1 MPIERDMNSINQTL
15 EDPKHQELASAIS
28 TKLNYVIDQNKRT
41 RNREKLVKT
50 TTYEILRLM
59 YEYDAMIE
67 GRQIIQDHMME
78 DVRDIQEELNKGR
91 GDAPF

>member
-1 MPIERDMNSINQTL
+1 MTPIERDMNSINKTL
-15 EDPKHQELASAIS
+15 EDQKHAELAVAIQ

-59 YEYDAMIE
+59 YENDAMQD
-67 GRQIIQDHMME
+67 GRQAAENYKKGYTQKGIE
-78 DVRDIQEELNKGR
+78 DLTNE
-91 GDAPF
+91 APF